1 VVESDVIEVGGVI
14 ATPSR
19 EPRRWPRRLAWL
31 LVLPCLGWALFQL
44 AGLRFGRLGVV
55 VSSATPY
62 AAVGAAGAVLVAMAA
77 RARAAALVGLLAAVG
92 LVAQVLP
99 RALGADQPQAA
110 GPTLRVL
117 SINIMMGDADFGALL
132 DLVRRLRPDVVSV
145 QELDGWAE
153 HGLELAGLEEIL
165 PYTHLRSR
173 RAASGGGLYS
183 RFPLTVLPEFGPS
196 RGHVMPYARL
206 VVPGGPPVDIACVH
220 PVNPV
225 KQGTRLWRA
234 GLASMPAPGGD
245 SLRIMAGDFNATL
258 DHPEFR
264 AVLGKGYVD
273 AAVATGTGLVP
284 TWPANW
290 STPAMITIDHVLV
303 DPRVQVLSVDA
314 HTIPDTDHRAVFTEL
329 RLPAT
334 LS

>member
-1 VVESDVIEVGGVI
+1 MVKSDVIEVGGVI
-14 ATPSR
+14 ATPGR
-19 EPRRWPRRLAWL
+19 EKRRWWRRLAWP
-31 LVLPCLGWALFQL
+31 LVVACAGWALFQL
-44 AGLRFGRLGVV
+44 SGLPFGRLGVM

-62 AAVGAAGAVLVAMAA
+62 AALGAAGAVLVALLA
-77 RARAAALVGLLAAVG
+77 RAPAAVVVGLLAAAG
-92 LVAQVLP
+92 LGAPVLP
-99 RALGADQPQAA
+99 RALGGEQPQNA
-110 GPTLRVL
+110 GPALRVL
-117 SINIMMGDADFGALL
+117 SINIMMGDADFDTLL
-132 DLVRRLRPDVVSV
+132 DLVRRLKPDVVSV
-145 QELDGWAE
+145 QELDGWAV
-153 HGLELAGLEEIL
+153 HGLERAGLTELL
-165 PYTHLRSR
+165 PYTHLLSR

-206 VVPGGPPVDIACVH
+206 VVPGGPPVDIAAVH

-245 SLRIMAGDFNATL
+245 TLRIMAGDFNATL
-258 DHPEFR
+258 DHPELR
-264 AVLGKGYVD
+264 AVLAKGYVD
-273 AAVATGTGLVP
+273 AAEVTGTGLVP

-290 STPAMITIDHVLV
+290 PTPAMITIDHVLV
-303 DPRVQVLSVDA
+303 DPRVQVRSVSA

-329 RLPAT
+329 RLPA